1 MIAQEAEI
9 DLGNLKND
17 LDTRSMDARLATDR
31 LKQITEAVDK
41 AEIRNPDITETEA
54 IIYAELCNYERAI
67 ERLQYLFTMEKAS
80 FSVVA
85 LEKYCNIQCKYY
97 MECYFKD
104 TTTAGKWDQ
113 AIDSVIKSLRY
124 LLYISPTA
132 ERYALL
138 GSAWKRKAIVC
149 DPSKTEETLMAA
161 AFYYYMAGTK
171 QKTITTYGFIN
182 WHILEALIQLNRRKK
197 WISKKTIKVKKALII
212 PGETEIAS
220 YELISRDEVNKKL
233 EAFQQSLCSAGPTM
247 DYWDLADISN
257 IALCRLIINQSED
270 AANWKDLYNNYIKTW
285 SKAGS
290 PGKKK
295 AEVENLE
302 IFSSVLAH
310 DGALKKNLL
319 TLKTQLAGQT
329 GL

>member
-1 MIAQEAEI
+1 
-9 DLGNLKND
+9 
-17 LDTRSMDARLATDR
+17 
-31 LKQITEAVDK
+31 
-41 AEIRNPDITETEA
+41 
-54 IIYAELCNYERAI
+54 
-67 ERLQYLFTMEKAS
+67 
-80 FSVVA
+80 
-85 LEKYCNIQCKYY
+85 
-97 MECYFKD
+97 
-104 TTTAGKWDQ
+104 
-113 AIDSVIKSLRY
+113 
-124 LLYISPTA
+124 
-132 ERYALL
+132 
-138 GSAWKRKAIVC
+138 
-149 DPSKTEETLMAA
+149 
-161 AFYYYMAGTK
+161 
-171 QKTITTYGFIN
+171 
-182 WHILEALIQLNRRKK
+182 
-197 WISKKTIKVKKALII
+197 
-212 PGETEIAS
+212 
-220 YELISRDEVNKKL
+220 
-233 EAFQQSLCSAGPTM
+233 M